1 LTEESVKYVKGS
13 MKDVVIKT
21 DAEISSFVEVR
32 VGGKVLDPSNY
43 EVKDG
48 STMVTLKNS
57 YLETLPLGKYVIEVV
72 SKETDKYY
80 SSILK
85 TTLTV
90 VENKDSNNKPE
101 EKPQPQQKT
110 QPQQKPSE
118 NNQNPE
124 TGDLGVVT
132 SVVTA
137 LAAGA
142 ALVATRKKDE

>member
-1 LTEESVKYVKGS
+1 I
-13 MKDVVIKT
+13 VIKT

-57 YLETLPLGKYVIEVV
+57 YLETLPLGKYVVEVV

-80 SSILK
+80 SANLK

-101 EKPQPQQKT
+101 IKP